1 MRKKA
6 ILISIFSVFL
16 FAIIITAVV
25 LFSPCKHR
33 WINANCTV
41 AKTCSKCG
49 EVEGEALG
57 HNWSDATCKNP
68 KTCSRCKATEGK
80 ALTHNWGE
88 ADCENPKTCSICKE
102 TTGKA
107 LGHNW
112 NDATCKSPKTCSIC
126 NATEGE
132 TGNHNWKK
140 ATCRSPKKCTVCGKT
155 EGSASK
161 HYYIVNNDF
170 GGYRFC
176 AYCNEYEPNVH
187 CSDCG
192 WSMFTTGVGAEGIT
206 CPDCGNKVI

>member
-6 ILISIFSVFL
+6 ILISLISIFSVFL

-41 AKTCSKCG
+41 A
-49 EVEGEALG
+49 
-57 HNWSDATCKNP
+57 
-68 KTCSRCKATEGK
+68 
-80 ALTHNWGE
+80 
-88 ADCENPKTCSICKE
+88 
-102 TTGKA
+102 
-107 LGHNW
+107 
-112 NDATCKSPKTCSIC
+112 KTCSIC

-170 GGYRFC
+170 GGYRVC

-192 WSMFTTGVGAEGIT
+192 WSTFTTGVGTEGIT